1 MTYNIDRAIG
11 SIEGTLK
18 LLLDNQ
24 SRAEVSR
31 KQLYEEFKAL
41 RTEITNSGHR
51 IETLEKRMDAVEK
64 PVAELNKWRE
74 RSIGSLLSL
83 SALAALIGGTLA
95 TSWQKILDVMRG
107 W

>member
-11 SIEGTLK
+11 SIEGALK

-24 SRAEVSR
+24 SRAEISR

-41 RTEITNSGHR
+41 RTEISNYGHR
-51 IETLEKRMDAVEK
+51 IEALEKRMDAVER

-83 SALAALIGGTLA
+83 SALAALIGGALA
-95 TSWQKILDVMRG
+95 SSWQKILEIFK
-107 W
+107 

>member
-18 LLLDNQ
+18 LILDNQ
-24 SRAEVSR
+24 SRAEISR

-41 RTEITNSGHR
+41 RTELSNYGHR
-51 IETLEKRMDAVEK
+51 IEVLEKRMDAVEK